1 MSAQP
6 LRIGTR
12 ASALALWQ
20 ANRVADLIRA
30 QPGAPA
36 VELVHIKT
44 EGDLRTD
51 IPLWAAEGR
60 AFFTREIDRAQLA
73 GAVDIAV
80 HSLKDLS
87 TLIAEGLELAAVLER
102 EDPRDALLTRQ
113 GAMLRHLPTG
123 ARVGTSSLRRRAFL
137 LRARPDLTLLE
148 LRGNVPTRIE
158 RLSQG
163 HYDAIVL
170 ATAGLKRLGLAAH
183 ITARLEP
190 SDMPPAVSQGAIG
203 VCARTGDE
211 AARQWLDALDH
222 APTRVAVTAERALL
236 RRIEGGCQVP
246 LGALATLEGGRLHLY
261 ASVCALDG
269 SVAIECRDQAPLADA
284 AALGVR
290 VAEQLLARGAG
301 DIIAQQRPPLN
312 VELP

>member
-1 MSAQP
+1 MSAP
-6 LRIGTR
+6 TLRIGTR

-51 IPLWAAEGR
+51 IPLWAAGGR
-60 AFFTREIDRAQLA
+60 AFFTREIDRVQLA
-73 GAVDIAV
+73 GEVDIAV

-87 TLIAEGLELAAVLER
+87 TLVADGLELAAVLER
-102 EDPRDALLTRQ
+102 EDARDALLTRQ
-113 GAMLRHLPTG
+113 GVRLRDLPTG

-163 HYDAIVL
+163 KYDAIVL

-183 ITARLEP
+183 ITAHLAP

-203 VCARTGDE
+203 VCAPVGDE
-211 AARQWLDALDH
+211 AALKWLRSLDH
-222 APTRVAVTAERALL
+222 AATRAAVSAERALL

-246 LGALATLEGGRLHLY
+246 LGALATLDGERLNLY

-269 SVAIECRDQAPLADA
+269 SVSMECRDEAPAADA
-284 AALGVR
+284 VALGVR
-290 VAEQLLARGAG
+290 VADQLLSRGAG
-301 DIIAQQRPPLN
+301 AIIAQQRPPLSL
-312 VELP
+312 ELP